1 MRVSVTRF
9 TLLLLLFVFSP
20 IIASAQ
26 EASSTS
32 PERSHPL
39 FAADYESQRQ
49 WVDSTYNQMSL
60 EEKLGQLFIV
70 DVFSSQSAS
79 ETQKIKDL
87 ISEYKPGGVIFSK
100 GGPQRQVKLTNEF
113 QSLSRVPLLI
123 AMDAEWGAAMRLD
136 STFAFPWNMTLGAIE
151 DSSLI
156 KETGAAIGR
165 NLKRLGVHMNF
176 APVVDIN
183 TNPDNPIIGNRSFGE
198 NKENVSAKAIAFMKG
213 MESEN
218 IISVAKHFPGHGD
231 TSVDSH
237 KALPVLKFSK
247 RRLRDVELYPFRN
260 LIEEGLPGVMTGHLE
275 VPSLEDRKGFPA
287 SLSKDI
293 VTGLLKDDME
303 FQGLVITDA
312 LAMQG
317 AKIPEAG
324 ENSLAAFLAGNDI
337 LLMPED
343 LPKAVLSLSNAYKK
357 KIFSEERLQHSVKKI
372 LLAKYKAGLN
382 DLQPVSTAYLYED
395 LNNINDKVL
404 NDKLIENAI
413 TVVKNDHELLPI
425 KDLKETK
432 IAYVNFGEED
442 GLPFLAQLQKYT
454 RVDEVKDQHLAGL
467 LEKLD
472 SYHLV
477 IIGYHRSS
485 ETPWEKFRFSDQELV
500 WIQ

>member
-198 NKENVSAKAIAFMKG
+198 NKENVSSKAIAFMKG

-237 KALPVLKFSK
+237 NALPVL
-247 RRLRDVELYPFRN
+247 
-260 LIEEGLPGVMTGHLE
+260 
-275 VPSLEDRKGFPA
+275 
-287 SLSKDI
+287 
-293 VTGLLKDDME
+293 
-303 FQGLVITDA
+303 
-312 LAMQG
+312 
-317 AKIPEAG
+317 
-324 ENSLAAFLAGNDI
+324 
-337 LLMPED
+337 
-343 LPKAVLSLSNAYKK
+343 
-357 KIFSEERLQHSVKKI
+357 
-372 LLAKYKAGLN
+372 
-382 DLQPVSTAYLYED
+382 
-395 LNNINDKVL
+395 
-404 NDKLIENAI
+404 
-413 TVVKNDHELLPI
+413 
-425 KDLKETK
+425 
-432 IAYVNFGEED
+432 
-442 GLPFLAQLQKYT
+442 
-454 RVDEVKDQHLAGL
+454 
-467 LEKLD
+467 
-472 SYHLV
+472 
-477 IIGYHRSS
+477 
-485 ETPWEKFRFSDQELV
+485 
-500 WIQ
+500 